1 VLLCAHVGAKGGLSA
16 LDLGKANWQ
25 KISRKGDFPSTRC
38 GSAVTMYKNKAL
50 LFGGVFDE
58 EGACLSLQGVR
69 RGAVRCY
76 LGAVALQR
84 YCELRR
90 STLIGVGVD

>member
-58 EGACLSLQGVR
+58 EGACLSLQSVR
-69 RGAVRCY
+69 RGAIWVLGRCSVT
-76 LGAVALQR
+76 ANCAEAL
-84 YCELRR
+84 R
-90 STLIGVGVD
+90 SAWV